1 MRLPAVS
8 PAVATRLFRLALG
21 ALCLVVVTGAAVR
34 LTGSGLGCSTW
45 PECHGG
51 HLTPAWQYHSLV
63 EFGNRMVAVLVTVA
77 TALATVAAWLR
88 SPRRRDLVLLAA
100 GTFLGVVAQAVLGGL
115 TVIFKLAPG
124 WVMAHFLLSMA
135 VVAVG
140 VLLLARDASPEGVR
154 VARVGR
160 ETILVSRVM
169 VGLAALVLGL
179 GTVVTGAGP
188 HSGSTGVGR
197 LPLSARSAAEMHSTM
212 VMLLVGVTLATLL
225 LLRPTSAPVDVERRA
240 RWLLVAMV
248 AQGAIGYTQY
258 FTGVPAALV
267 EVHIVGAVLVWLAV
281 LGFHTSLFTRVPVVS
296 TSVTTAGRPRGDAD
310 AVRPEPGGREERS
323 GPVLTPT

>member
-51 HLTPAWQYHSLV
+51 HLTPAWQYQSLV

-100 GTFLGVVAQAVLGGL
+100 GTFVGVVAQAVLGGL

-160 ETILVSRVM
+160 ETILVSRVL

-296 TSVTTAGRPRGDAD
+296 ASVTTAGRPRGDA
-310 AVRPEPGGREERS
+310 AAALPEPGSREERS

>member
-45 PECHGG
+45 PACHGRQ
-51 HLTPAWQYHSLV
+51 LTPPWAYHSLV
-63 EFGNRMVAVLVTVA
+63 EFGNRMVAVVVSVA
-77 TALATVAAWLR
+77 TALATLGAWLR
-88 SPRRRDLVLLAA
+88 VPRRRDLVVLAA

-140 VLLLARDASPEGVR
+140 VVLLARDARPSGAR

-169 VGLAALVLGL
+169 VVLTSLVLGL

-188 HSGSTGVGR
+188 HAGSAGVGR
-197 LPLSARSAAEMHSTM
+197 LPLSARSAAELHSTL

-225 LLRPTSAPVDVERRA
+225 LLRPTSAPPDVERRS
-240 RWLLVAMV
+240 RWLLVAMA
-248 AQGAIGYTQY
+248 AQGAVGYTQY
-258 FTGVPAALV
+258 FTGVPAYLV
-267 EVHIVGAVLVWLAV
+267 EVHVVGALLVWLAV
-281 LGFHTSLFTRVPVVS
+281 LGFHTSLFTSVPVVEDPVEVS
-296 TSVTTAGRPRGDAD
+296 RRSPSAGARAADRQGRRAESVLSAP
-310 AVRPEPGGREERS
+310 
-323 GPVLTPT
+323 

>member
-1 MRLPAVS
+1 MRLPAVT

-34 LTGSGLGCSTW
+34 LTSSGLGCSTW
-45 PECHGG
+45 PTCHGRQ
-51 HLTPAWQYHSLV
+51 LTPPWAYHSLV

-77 TALATVAAWLR
+77 TALATLGAWLR
-88 SPRRRDLVLLAA
+88 TPRRRDLVVLAA

-140 VLLLARDASPEGVR
+140 VVLLARDARPVGVK
-154 VARVGR
+154 VARVSA

-169 VGLAALVLGL
+169 VGLTALVLGL

-188 HSGSTGVGR
+188 HAGSTGVGR
-197 LPLSARSAAEMHSTM
+197 LPLSARSAAELHSTM

-225 LLRPTSAPVDVERRA
+225 LLRPTSAPADVERRA

-248 AQGAIGYTQY
+248 AQGAVGYTQY
-258 FTGVPAALV
+258 FTGVPVYLV
-267 EVHIVGAVLVWLAV
+267 EVHIVGALAVWLAV
-281 LGFHTSLFTRVPVVS
+281 LGFHTCLFTCVPVVEGP
-296 TSVTTAGRPRGDAD
+296 VGAGRRSEGPDAR
-310 AVRPEPGGREERS
+310 ARVSREPEPRAAS
-323 GPVLTPT
+323 VLTGS